1 MPLIKATLLTL
12 PASSRTYS
20 VRMGAIEPVA
30 TWMINVV
37 TNRLSTSFGFLSDVT
52 TSRMCSISFLLIGW
66 NFSLMQNRV
75 TKKQS
80 MSTLAVIKN
89 TGRKP

>member
-52 TSRMCSISFLLIGW
+52 TSRMCSISFADRLEF
-66 NFSLMQNRV
+66 FSDAEQGDE
-75 TKKQS
+75 KAEYG
-80 MSTLAVIKN
+80 TLAVIKN

>member
-37 TNRLSTSFGFLSDVT
+37 TNRLSTSFGFLSVPHVQHLFFAD
-52 TSRMCSISFLLIGW
+52 RLEF
-66 NFSLMQNRV
+66 FSDAEQGDE
-75 TKKQS
+75 K
-80 MSTLAVIKN
+80 AEYEH
-89 TGRKP
+89 TGGNKEYRT